1 MQNKIVAI
9 ISEYQG
15 IPATSITPNSM
26 LVQELGLSSFDVVS
40 LIGRFEDEFDI
51 EIPDRKIKN
60 LKTIADIADMIESM
74 LADGE

>member
-40 LIGRFEDEFDI
+40 LIGRFEDEIDI